1 MNLLQKQ
8 GFYNSIILYAGT
20 ALGFFNMIILFQR
33 VLTIEEIGFF
43 SLMTAV
49 TGLYAQIASVG
60 INNIIFKYFP
70 YYRTEDKTHG
80 GFITFVIIW
89 CSISFILFSILFY
102 LFQHS
107 IIAYYD
113 GQKGAALL
121 VKYFYLLM
129 PLAFLTMTYT
139 VIESMAITVFKN
151 VLSSF
156 LREVVL
162 RLFTLIAIL
171 LMALSI
177 IKYQGFLS
185 IYFAANCL
193 IILALWLYVYRG
205 KDFKLIGVSPSLLK
219 QRGEFFK
226 YGIFTLLSG
235 TSFALIQSLDNIM
248 LSAITKD
255 LQVVGVYSTFFAM
268 ALVISLPAKAL
279 NRTSLQII
287 AQAWAANDVAKIS
300 KIYYKTSVIQMLI
313 GCLLF
318 IGLLINKDFIM
329 LLLHKPQYSGYF
341 NVFIIIG
348 LGFLTDVTGGVNGYI
363 INLSK
368 NYKMTTYFIIGAVLI
383 CAIANWLLIPKMG
396 MMGAAVAYLLAMFA
410 LNFTY
415 WLYIKL
421 RFNLQPFGRAHCW
434 IVLMAVSGFLV
445 GSYLP
450 AFSNNWIDI
459 AVRSC
464 LVGVIYIVLAYML
477 EVSEDIN
484 IFINKMIKK

>member
-49 TGLYAQIASVG
+49 TGLYAQIASMG
-60 INNIIFKYFP
+60 INNIIFKYLP
-70 YYRTEDKTHG
+70 YYRTEDKSHG

-89 CSISFILFSILFY
+89 CCVSFIVFTLLFY
-102 LFQHS
+102 LFQHT
-107 IIAYYD
+107 IIAYYND
-113 GQKGAALL
+113 QKGATLL

-139 VIESMAITVFKN
+139 VIESVAITVFKN

-162 RLFTLIAIL
+162 RLFTLIGVL
-171 LMALSI
+171 LIAFSLI
-177 IKYQGFLS
+177 RYQGFLS
-185 IYFAANCL
+185 IYLIANSFMV
-193 IILALWLYVYRG
+193 ITLWVYVYKG
-205 KDFKLIGVSPSLLK
+205 KDFKLARVSSSLLK
-219 QRGEFFK
+219 QRREFFK

-287 AQAWAANDVAKIS
+287 AQAWANNDLAKIN

-318 IGLLINKDFIM
+318 IGLLINKEFIM
-329 LLLHKPQYSGYF
+329 VLLHKPQYSGYF
-341 NVFIIIG
+341 NVFIVIG

-396 MMGAAVAYLLAMFA
+396 MMGAAVAYLLAMFV
-410 LNFTY
+410 LNFHIGCI
-415 WLYIKL
+415 LRLNLVCNLLDEYI
-421 RFNLQPFGRAHCW
+421 
-434 IVLMAVSGFLV
+434 
-445 GSYLP
+445 
-450 AFSNNWIDI
+450 
-459 AVRSC
+459 
-464 LVGVIYIVLAYML
+464 
-477 EVSEDIN
+477 
-484 IFINKMIKK
+484 